1 MARGGGNDSAEVRQ
15 HIEGN
20 KVQER
25 SEVPNEEA
33 DIVIRDG
40 GDDGLEPGRYV
51 ESKGV
56 NETCRGV
63 QRGGRRC

>member
-1 MARGGGNDSAEVRQ
+1 MARGGGDDSAEVRQ

-20 KVQER
+20 EVQER

-51 ESKGV
+51 ESK
-56 NETCRGV
+56 
-63 QRGGRRC
+63 